1 LLDWLLV
8 ALVAAAAP
16 AAPMT
21 RDQALVQAKKALRA
35 SVAGAI
41 EVVAVESTEWPD
53 AGLGCPEKGQAHAP
67 DPTPGFRILLK
78 AGGRVYRVH
87 VGAGRALLCG
97 AGLAMAAGELKAEE
111 PGGGSGEHEA
121 AVSPDPQDPAGQ
133 KLVTQAKEDL
143 AHELSIPLSA
153 ISLLKFKEVVWP
165 DSSLGCP
172 RPGLAY
178 TQVLQPGFLIR
189 LSARGRSYEFHAGAR
204 GAPFLC
210 SEPRVP

>member
-1 LLDWLLV
+1 LLDLLLV
-8 ALVAAAAP
+8 ALATVAAP
-16 AAPMT
+16 PAPMT
-21 RDQALVQAKKALRA
+21 KDQALVLAKQTLHSSAE
-35 SVAGAI
+35 GAI
-41 EVVAVESTEWPD
+41 EVVAVTEMEWPD
-53 AGLGCPEKGQAHAP
+53 LGLGCPEKGEAHSP
-67 DPTPGFRILLK
+67 DPTPGFRVLLK
-78 AGGRVYRVH
+78 AGGRIYRVH

-97 AGLAMAAGELKAEE
+97 AGLGAAAGGLKADE
-111 PGGGSGEHEA
+111 PGEGFGEHEA

-133 KLVTQAKEDL
+133 KLVTQAKEGL
-143 AHELSIPLSA
+143 ARQLSIPLSA

-172 RPGLAY
+172 RPGLIY

-189 LSARGRSYEFHAGAR
+189 LSARGRAYEFHAGAK

>member
-1 LLDWLLV
+1 LLDLLLAMLAAV
-8 ALVAAAAP
+8 AVP
-16 AAPMT
+16 ATPMT
-21 RDQALVQAKKALRA
+21 KDQALALAKQALPASAEGALQ
-35 SVAGAI
+35 
-41 EVVAVESTEWPD
+41 VVAVASTEWPD
-53 AGLGCPEKGQAHAP
+53 ASLGCPEKGQAHPP

-78 AGGRVYRVH
+78 ARGRIYHVH
-87 VGAGRALLCG
+87 VGAGRAVVCG
-97 AGLAMAAGELKAEE
+97 AGLAVAAGGPKAEE
-111 PGGGSGEHEA
+111 AGGPGGREGG
-121 AVSPDPQDPAGQ
+121 VSPDPQDTAGQ

-143 AHELSIPLSA
+143 ARQLSVPLSA

-172 RPGLAY
+172 RPGLVY

>member
-1 LLDWLLV
+1 MLDLLLL
-8 ALVAAAAP
+8 ALAVVAAP

-21 RDQALVQAKKALRA
+21 KDQALVLAKKTLHSSAE
-35 SVAGAI
+35 GAI
-41 EVVAVESTEWPD
+41 EVVAVTEMDWPD
-53 AGLGCPEKGQAHAP
+53 ASLGCPEKGQARP
-67 DPTPGFRILLK
+67 PEPTPGFRVLLK
-78 AGGRVYRVH
+78 ASGRIYRVH

-97 AGLAMAAGELKAEE
+97 AGLAVAGGGLKAEA
-111 PGGGSGEHEA
+111 GGGPGEQEG
-121 AVSPDPQDPAGQ
+121 AVSPDPQDPVGQ

-143 AHELSIPLSA
+143 ARQLSIPLSE
-153 ISLLKFKEVVWP
+153 ISLMKFKEVVWP

-172 RPGLAY
+172 RPGLLY

-189 LSARGRSYEFHAGAR
+189 LLARGRSYEYHAGAR

>member
-1 LLDWLLV
+1 LLDLLLV
-8 ALVAAAAP
+8 ALATVAAP
-16 AAPMT
+16 SAPMT
-21 RDQALVQAKKALRA
+21 KDQALVLAKQTLHSSAE
-35 SVAGAI
+35 GAI
-41 EVVAVESTEWPD
+41 EVVAVTEMEWPD
-53 AGLGCPEKGQAHAP
+53 AGLGCPEKGQAHPP
-67 DPTPGFRILLK
+67 DPTPGFRVLLK

-97 AGLAMAAGELKAEE
+97 AGLGMAAGELKAEE
-111 PGGGSGEHEA
+111 GGGGPGEHEA
-121 AVSPDPQDPAGQ
+121 AVSPDPDDPAGR

-143 AHELSIPLSA
+143 AHQLSIPLSA

-210 SEPRVP
+210 SQPRVP